1 MDSKMDPVDPQKTV
15 LEFNDYI
22 NGRNI
27 DGLSS
32 LMPDD
37 YTFIDTDDNVIT
49 GKKNG
54 VSSWKKFFALV
65 PEYKNVFQRVLI
77 RGNLVIVVGYSICP
91 NKLLDGPAI
100 WMPRSRKVWSANGA
114 SMKTRQKIEP
124 GSESHSCAN
133 AH

>member
-1 MDSKMDPVDPQKTV
+1 MDPVDPQKTV

-65 PEYKNVFQRVLI
+65 PYYKIVIPRFVQHSYRLVRVH
-77 RGNLVIVVGYSICP
+77 LVSSG
-91 NKLLDGPAI
+91 LL
-100 WMPRSRKVWSANGA
+100 NFN
-114 SMKTRQKIEP
+114 
-124 GSESHSCAN
+124 H
-133 AH
+133 HL